1 LLRQKQPALAAKHG
15 VQFTYS
21 MAARGQIFRR
31 DAGGVVDLSSLRA
44 IMRSND
50 YKNDP
55 VSHGNPMRAIC
66 SRNDLNPG
74 GVPEGCYDTKVT
86 VSVARF
92 FCIVCVFFV
101 YGSSTQCIPY
111 PSFISL

>member
-1 LLRQKQPALAAKHG
+1 
-15 VQFTYS
+15 
-21 MAARGQIFRR
+21 MAARAQIFRR
-31 DAGGVVDLSSLRA
+31 DAGKVVDLASLKA

-55 VSHGNPMRAIC
+55 IAHGNPMRAIC

-86 VSVARF
+86 NAAMAMSLRSQAINGPTRGANGDTYKPFYWTPVLGT
-92 FCIVCVFFV
+92 
-101 YGSSTQCIPY
+101 YY
-111 PSFISL
+111 SFY